1 MTLEPTE
8 ARVQVALRAES
19 RMWTFGPKGPV
30 EIETDP
36 VLAEM
41 VGAGLIT
48 PHYVSSRQQAEGRDD
63 LYVLT
68 EAGRLWLAAAT
79 ADSSLEYLGQ
89 AGDGVQEWLLDP
101 APGTLAKQWER

>member
-19 RMWTFGPKGPV
+19 RMWAFGPEGPI

-48 PHYVSSRQQAEGRDD
+48 PHYVAASRHVDRDD
-63 LYVLT
+63 YFTLT
-68 EAGRLWLAAAT
+68 EAGRAWLA
-79 ADSSLEYLGQ
+79 DFE
-89 AGDGVQEWLLDP
+89 
-101 APGTLAKQWER
+101 GT